1 MPEKAKNQAVR
12 NYTVYAAI
20 GTIVELTLMI
30 IVLVLLLPA
39 FGINP
44 GISGTAIIIAIMLSF
59 SAFTY
64 FMGRRALGQKYMHD
78 PESIIGAEGKV
89 LEAFDHKG
97 YVKIGNEYWRAVSEN
112 PLKAGT
118 EVTVISV
125 DGLRINVAPK
135 PGNEISGPG
144 ATNK

>member
-1 MPEKAKNQAVR
+1 MPEKTKSHAVR
-12 NYTVYAAI
+12 NYTVYAII
-20 GTIVELTLMI
+20 GTVVETTLMI

-39 FGINP
+39 FGIDP
-44 GISGTAIIIAIMLSF
+44 GIPGTAIIIAIMLCF
-59 SAFTY
+59 SLFTY
-64 FMGRRALGQKYMHD
+64 LMGRRALGQKYMHD

-97 YVKIGNEYWRAVSEN
+97 YVKIGNEYWRAVSES
-112 PLKAGT
+112 PLEAGT

-135 PGNEISGPG
+135 PGSEIPGPG